1 MEKERKRLSKAEYL
15 EIIKELT
22 EQLEKQKMTE
32 EVNNKHDK
40 TFKII
45 LENKEEAANLINKV
59 LELDQKISVKDLQKH
74 NRSFITKNLKLQEAD
89 IVYKLKNKKVF
100 ILIEHQTK
108 VDYSMAYR
116 ILNYQIEIMRN
127 CVDDKKVKNKNY
139 EHALVIAIVLY
150 TGARKWTAKRQIQEI
165 QTKFNLNI
173 ISPIL
178 ENYYYIIDIN
188 DYTNKE
194 LLEKES
200 FLSKIMLLEKSRS
213 KEEVIKNLYEI
224 VPRTTEENKEIL
236 LEIVNYT
243 LNNYIDKETIK
254 KITNKIKEGSGN
266 MLAVV
271 EMLEKERQRDIKK
284 GIKIGEARGEARGAA
299 KNTLKLA
306 KRMLKENFT
315 IEIIEKIT
323 GLKREKFM

>member
-45 LENKEEAANLINKV
+45 L
-59 LELDQKISVKDLQKH
+59 
-74 NRSFITKNLKLQEAD
+74 
-89 IVYKLKNKKVF
+89 
-100 ILIEHQTK
+100 
-108 VDYSMAYR
+108 
-116 ILNYQIEIMRN
+116 
-127 CVDDKKVKNKNY
+127 
-139 EHALVIAIVLY
+139 
-150 TGARKWTAKRQIQEI
+150 
-165 QTKFNLNI
+165 
-173 ISPIL
+173 
-178 ENYYYIIDIN
+178 
-188 DYTNKE
+188 
-194 LLEKES
+194 
-200 FLSKIMLLEKSRS
+200 
-213 KEEVIKNLYEI
+213 
-224 VPRTTEENKEIL
+224 ENKEIL

>member
-1 MEKERKRLSKAEYL
+1 M
-15 EIIKELT
+15 
-22 EQLEKQKMTE
+22 
-32 EVNNKHDK
+32 
-40 TFKII
+40 
-45 LENKEEAANLINKV
+45 
-59 LELDQKISVKDLQKH
+59 
-74 NRSFITKNLKLQEAD
+74 
-89 IVYKLKNKKVF
+89 
-100 ILIEHQTK
+100 
-108 VDYSMAYR
+108 
-116 ILNYQIEIMRN
+116 
-127 CVDDKKVKNKNY
+127 
-139 EHALVIAIVLY
+139 
-150 TGARKWTAKRQIQEI
+150 
-165 QTKFNLNI
+165 
-173 ISPIL
+173 
-178 ENYYYIIDIN
+178 
-188 DYTNKE
+188 
-194 LLEKES
+194 
-200 FLSKIMLLEKSRS
+200 
-213 KEEVIKNLYEI
+213 
-224 VPRTTEENKEIL
+224 